1 MFPNFGTTFYRLF
14 AHKKGSGLMAN
25 IQERRDKSGKLISYS
40 IRVYRGR
47 GADGKQLKPW
57 TATFEVSPTWTEKS
71 ARKKAEAFAA
81 TFEKECREGIT
92 SDSRQK
98 FAAYCDYVIELKA
111 SRGVKHSTI
120 VRYKELTTRIY
131 PAIGHLKL
139 KDLRADHLNILY
151 TQLAQPERCSS
162 RATAKV
168 DLAAI
173 LKEKSLTRSELS
185 KSAGLPLRAVYAAVK
200 GEQVSRD
207 AAEAISA
214 ALGVNSFK
222 VEESARTL
230 STKTILEHQRLI
242 STVLEQAVKE
252 RLIPFNVASRATLPK
267 VEHKEVNYFQP
278 EQIAAIRDALEAEP
292 IKWRMLT
299 HMLLITGAR
308 RGEILGLKWDKVDF
322 TNNQVYICNS
332 ILYSPDIG
340 IYESTPK
347 TERSKRYITLP
358 AETMQ
363 FLRQYRAWQN
373 TERLRL
379 GEYYQNQGFV
389 FSQDTGGPMHPDSVT
404 DWLNKFSKRHGL
416 PHINPHAFRHTMASM
431 LYFNGVDSVSIS
443 KRLGHAQVSTTANIY
458 AHVMEEADKKNADI
472 LADVFLKKA

>member
-1 MFPNFGTTFYRLF
+1 
-14 AHKKGSGLMAN
+14 MAN
-25 IQERRDKSGKLISYS
+25 IQERRDKSGRLISYS
-40 IRVYRGR
+40 VRVHRGR

-81 TFEKECREGIT
+81 TFEKECREGVT

-111 SRGVKHSTI
+111 SRGIKHSTI

-131 PAIGHLKL
+131 PAIGHIKL
-139 KDLRADHLNILY
+139 KDLRADHLNSLY
-151 TQLAQPERCSS
+151 TQLAKPGAGKGSS
-162 RATAKV
+162 RAISKIDLTA
-168 DLAAI
+168 L
-173 LKEKSLTRSELS
+173 LKEKGITRAQLS
-185 KSAGLPLRAVYAAVK
+185 KDTGLPLRAIYAAVK

-214 ALGVNSFK
+214 ALGVNAFK

-230 STKTILEHQRLI
+230 STKTILEHHRLI

-252 RLIPFNVASRATLPK
+252 GLIPFNVASRATLPK

-278 EQIAAIRDALEAEP
+278 
-292 IKWRMLT
+292 
-299 HMLLITGAR
+299 GAR

-322 TNNQVYICNS
+322 TNNKVYICNS

-363 FLRQYRAWQN
+363 LLRQYRAWQSA
-373 TERLRL
+373 ERLRL
-379 GEYYQNQGFV
+379 GEYYQNQDFV

-404 DWLNKFSKRHGL
+404 DWLSKFSKRHSL
-416 PHINPHAFRHTMASM
+416 PHINPHAFRHSMASLLFYKGM
-431 LYFNGVDSVSIS
+431 DSVSVS
-443 KRLGHAQVSTTANIY
+443 ARLGHAQVSTTSNIY
-458 AHVMEEADKKNADI
+458 AHVMEAADKKNADI